1 MLKFTVFLLWSAAML
16 EDMLFIF
23 TNVDLNELT
32 EKSNLD

>member
-23 TNVDLNELT
+23 TSVNMDELT
-32 EKSNLD
+32 EKSNRD